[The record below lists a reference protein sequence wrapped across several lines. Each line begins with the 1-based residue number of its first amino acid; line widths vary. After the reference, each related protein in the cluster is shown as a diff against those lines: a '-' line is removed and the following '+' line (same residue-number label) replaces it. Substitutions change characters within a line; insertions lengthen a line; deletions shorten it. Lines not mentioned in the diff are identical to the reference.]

1 MCRDISRRITRL
13 LGGVTVECVAVLP
26 GTGTAPLD
34 ARYFRAAQT
43 NGPTKLAC
51 AAVPVPS
58 ISQDIMMTQNDTEL
72 TARLA
77 REHGISEGAV
87 TAVLDALRRGGGTM
101 AQFSHVDFGG
111 MSQWSSG
118 MTMVGDMFNGSL
130 KAKLNAIAGELSAYL
145 RDHPAEGRN
154 DDTNVSYRSAG
165 LATAGSWWPDEF
177 GSPSAAGSQNH
188 MRYAAFNEKRRLVI
202 DDHGNTIIYDT
213 GDHRISGVSQ
223 SQSTDTTLT
232 FVSQHGVVRV
242 SDLHRVDAA

>member
-1 MCRDISRRITRL
+1 
-13 LGGVTVECVAVLP
+13 
-26 GTGTAPLD
+26 
-34 ARYFRAAQT
+34 
-43 NGPTKLAC
+43 
-51 AAVPVPS
+51 
-58 ISQDIMMTQNDTEL
+58 MMTQNDTEL

-242 SDLHRVDAA
+242 SDLQRVDAA